1 MKGQNFFDQLKLV
14 FVDSTQEPVF
24 ESMHNE
30 LKKDL
35 EIARLYKQLSQAR
48 KIISAISTT
57 NIPSYT
63 QQEINEWL
71 SSVQPSKKQ

>member
-1 MKGQNFFDQLKLV
+1 MKGQNFFEQLKLV

-48 KIISAISTT
+48 KIISAIPTT
-57 NIPSYT
+57 NIPPYT